1 MLALEKFVT
10 QKCRSASFALHKI
23 GKIRSF
29 IDIHTTKRLV
39 HAFVMCHIDFCNSL
53 LIGLPVRHI
62 QRLQV
67 IQNSAARLVS
77 RTKKHESVSPI
88 LQCLHWLPVRSR
100 IMFKIL
106 LFAYECFHDLAPSY
120 LSELLTTY
128 KPERNLR
135 SSKKNLFIIPTVL
148 TKTYGER
155 SFAYAAPIL
164 WNSLPDSLRCIN
176 TIDHFKS
183 ALKTHLFKIA

>member
-1 MLALEKFVT
+1 
-10 QKCRSASFALHKI
+10 
-23 GKIRSF
+23 
-29 IDIHTTKRLV
+29 
-39 HAFVMCHIDFCNSL
+39 MCF
-53 LIGLPVRHI
+53 LIGLPARHI

-67 IQNSAARLVS
+67 VQNSAARLVS
-77 RTKKHESVSPI
+77 RSNKHESVSPI
-88 LQCLHWLPVRSR
+88 LQSLHWLPVRSR

-183 ALKTHLFKIA
+183 ALKTHLFKIVKCRQDNFMASF